1 MFRFLTRA
9 VLLRV
14 LGRRLVPFIVVFD
27 VLRTLDRLR
36 RGSQP
41 VTRRAT
47 GAEPRDVTPRDLP

>member
-14 LGRRLVPFIVVFD
+14 LGRRFVPFIVAFE

-36 RGSQP
+36 RGP
-41 VTRRAT
+41 ARLDRRRT
-47 GAEPRDVTPRDLP
+47 KNVTPREVR